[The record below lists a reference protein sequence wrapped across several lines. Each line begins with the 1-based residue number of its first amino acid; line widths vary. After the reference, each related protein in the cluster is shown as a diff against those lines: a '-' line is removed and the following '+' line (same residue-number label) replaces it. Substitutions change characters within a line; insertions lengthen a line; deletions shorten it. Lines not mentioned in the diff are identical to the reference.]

1 MFRLSEGFPSVPS
14 QAGRADAVTY
24 FLDVIYKANRR
35 IPVVKDAG
43 RSNEGTMCTFFG
55 SCR

>member
-1 MFRLSEGFPSVPS
+1 MFRLGEGFPHVPS
-14 QAGRADAVTY
+14 PAGRADAGIY

-43 RSNEGTMCTFFG
+43 GSNEGTMCTG

>member
-1 MFRLSEGFPSVPS
+1 MFRLGEGLKFPHVPS
-14 QAGRADAVTY
+14 PAGRADAGIY

-43 RSNEGTMCTFFG
+43 GSNEGTMCTG